1 MELRTQSKSHP
12 GSHTGVTSA
21 AAADYVSRT
30 GISGSGSGS
39 TVTRS
44 YIFLHCTNP
53 QSLGAAA
60 RIRVQQEI
68 PPVIYNH
75 RSAAGASTTT
85 TILRCAHRPQAA
97 AAQDHRHQN
106 QAKPQS
112 TMNNSKSALSSVCVE
127 RCRREWSRPNS
138 IALHHYWPFT
148 LFGCSSTFVL

>member
-12 GSHTGVTSA
+12 GSHTGVTAA

-30 GISGSGSGS
+30 SISGSGSGS
-39 TVTRS
+39 TSARS
-44 YIFLHCTNP
+44 YIYLHCTNP

-68 PPVIYNH
+68 PPVMCNH

-106 QAKPQS
+106 QAKPQ
-112 TMNNSKSALSSVCVE
+112 
-127 RCRREWSRPNS
+127 
-138 IALHHYWPFT
+138 
-148 LFGCSSTFVL
+148 